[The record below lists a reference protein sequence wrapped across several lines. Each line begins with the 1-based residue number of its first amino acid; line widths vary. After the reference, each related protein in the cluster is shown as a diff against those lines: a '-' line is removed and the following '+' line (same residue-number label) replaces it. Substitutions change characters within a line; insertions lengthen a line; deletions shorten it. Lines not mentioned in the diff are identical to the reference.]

1 MLCLIPWGVD
11 LNDVV
16 PRHDSI
22 MYIRNVETM
31 LKGISRTLSTAAL
44 AGVMLSSGMAVAADE
59 PGKAIAQKI
68 GVPWPAVI
76 AHRGASFDA
85 PEETVPSYTLARELG
100 ADYLEMDIQRTK
112 DGVLIA
118 LHDDTLERTTN
129 IAQVYP
135 DRAKQPL
142 SSFTLEEIKRLD
154 AGSWFNKAFPDRARA
169 SYAGLKILTLDEVID
184 IAEGGKNKPGLYI
197 ETKVPAQFPGIE
209 ADLQKKL
216 EQWGWLSQR
225 PAAEKGYVNTAHMP
239 GRVVLQTFEKPS
251 LELLQKS
258 MPNTPKVLLL
268 WLGDG
273 SIQASSDATFKTSGA
288 KDKAT
293 FYAGQQVKSKEEFA
307 AWMDWAKDHGAVGTG
322 PASALKNGGDQ
333 SYMDLVQPWMNKMAH
348 DRGMVVHPY
357 TVDDAVDFKAISA
370 NGVDGFFTNR
380 ASELLKF
387 YGRASKESMD
397 AILKRNNF

>member
-1 MLCLIPWGVD
+1 MF
-11 LNDVV
+11 
-16 PRHDSI
+16 
-22 MYIRNVETM
+22 
-31 LKGISRTLSTAAL
+31 KGISRTLSTAAL
-44 AGVMLSSGMAVAADE
+44 AGALLSSGLAGAADA
-59 PGKAIAQKI
+59 PGKALAAKI

-135 DRAKQPL
+135 DRVKDPL

-154 AGSWFNKAFPDRARA
+154 AGSWFNKAHPDRARA

-209 ADLQKKL
+209 EDLKNKL
-216 EQWGWLSQR
+216 AQRGWLSQR
-225 PAAEKGYVNTAHMP
+225 PAAEKGHVNVAHMP

-251 LELLQKS
+251 LELLHKA
-258 MPNTPKVLLL
+258 MPDTPKVLLL

-273 SIQASSDATFKTSGA
+273 YIPAASDKGFKDSGA
-288 KDKAT
+288 KDKAA
-293 FYAGQQVKSKEEFA
+293 FYATQQVKSKEDFA
-307 AWMDWAKDHGAVGTG
+307 AWMDWAKAHGAVGTG
-322 PASALKNGGDQ
+322 PAAALKNGGDQ

-348 DRGMVVHPY
+348 ERGMIIHPY
-357 TVDDAVDFKAISA
+357 TVDDAVDFKAISER
-370 NGVDGFFTNR
+370 GVDGFFTNR

-387 YGRASKESMD
+387 YGRPSKESKES
-397 AILKRNNF
+397 ILKRIGY